1 VTDQPELALFDLLP
15 ATVPEPRRSPRTAA
29 GRARETYLRRVV
41 AEVTIVQSEVLRD
54 EALRSL
60 DTGRVIV
67 LGSADGTPAD
77 DDPRE
82 EISESSAVA
91 LDWLLDPTAGLA
103 GLLEAE
109 AFRLVDL
116 HMSVAETSP
125 VECSVQW
132 TVTVKLQD
140 VGELRAA
147 ALAAL
152 PAGDAPAA
160 VEVQNSLAAAWNHAV
175 DPYAPLR
182 RIPGITWTG
191 REVTVE
197 QVLTRAGRSG

>member
-1 VTDQPELALFDLLP
+1 VTDEPEQALFDLLS
-15 ATVPEPRRSPRTAA
+15 AAVPEPRRSPRTAA

-41 AEVTIVQSEVLRD
+41 AEVSIVQPEVLRD
-54 EALRSL
+54 EALRAL
-60 DTGRVIV
+60 DTGIVIV
-67 LGSADGTPAD
+67 LGSADDEPDD

-91 LDWLLDPTAGLA
+91 LDWLLDPTVGLA

-109 AFRLVDL
+109 AFRLMDL
-116 HMSVAETSP
+116 QMSVAETAP

-140 VGELRAA
+140 VGALRAA
-147 ALAAL
+147 ALAVL
-152 PAGDAPAA
+152 PAGDVPAA
-160 VEVQNSLAAAWNHAV
+160 VEVQNSLAAAWNRAV

-182 RIPGITWTG
+182 GIPGITWTG

-197 QVLTRAGRSG
+197 QVLARAGRSG